1 MSLFE
6 DLQYKI
12 FAFLPFQP
20 PGLCHTINTDDNPYG
35 HLNEV
40 TKRIDFI
47 FHSNALKC
55 VDNGLDFEEIPGSKH
70 HYSDHKGVSALF
82 LVEGRCYILCN

>member
-1 MSLFE
+1 MSCLVYSLCF
-6 DLQYKI
+6 
-12 FAFLPFQP
+12 FFLFQP

-35 HLNEV
+35 HVDEV

-47 FHSNALKC
+47 FHSTALKC
-55 VDNGLDFEEIPGSKH
+55 VDNGLDFQEIAGSKH

-82 LVEGRCYILCN
+82 VIEGKCCILRY